1 VRITWFS
8 RAIARR
14 YVLIVISIPISI
26 AVSVTVLG
34 VTGASAGAVD
44 AAVEHSVCFDG
55 ALART
60 RTEVD
65 SDIVVPQFD
74 GSLGTLLDVTVTGPD
89 VLLETDAVFES
100 TAGSAAVFAEKMDY
114 QLTVTSPGALAS
126 PPPIVG
132 TIQRVP
138 SQTLAAFDGTLD
150 FLGASA
156 VTQAPTTRAES
167 ASGVTAADAPVLSA
181 FTGAG
186 TVPFHLS
193 TSISETFMGGG
204 GNVQFQINTFV
215 SAGVRV
221 CYRYEVVAVTP
232 PEPPAEPPVAPPV
245 APPTL
250 PATGSTSAPLAALGV
265 ACIALGAWLAR
276 RCRPARPTL
285 TV

>member
-1 VRITWFS
+1 LFVRITVFS
-8 RAIARR
+8 RALAR
-14 YVLIVISIPISI
+14 VSILSAVPI
-26 AVSVTVLG
+26 AVLG
-34 VTGASAGAVD
+34 LTGGISPAAADDATVD

-65 SDIVVPQFD
+65 TDIVVPQFD
-74 GSLGTLLDVTVTGPD
+74 GSLGTLLDVSVTGPD
-89 VLLETDAVFES
+89 VHLDTDAVFES
-100 TAGSAAVFAEKMDY
+100 TAGSAVVFAEKMDY
-114 QLTVTSPGALAS
+114 QLSITSPGGLAS
-126 PPPIVG
+126 PAPIVG

-150 FLGASA
+150 FLGGSA
-156 VTQAPTTRAES
+156 VTQALTTRDES
-167 ASGVTAADAPVLSA
+167 ASGVTAADAPVLTA

-204 GNVQFQINTFV
+204 GNVQAQINTFV
-215 SAGVRV
+215 SANVRV
-221 CYRYEVVAVTP
+221 CYRYEVVTVTP
-232 PEPPAEPPVAPPV
+232 PEPPTEPPVVPPV

-265 ACIALGAWLAR
+265 ACIGLGGWLAWR
-276 RCRPARPTL
+276 WRPARPTL
-285 TV
+285 GA